1 MKKNILNKF
10 TKVFFILALLV
21 FIGGCA
27 KKEDRTVIQFSSWG
41 SESEIT
47 IIKPILKEFEQ
58 KNPDIKV
65 DFVHIPK
72 NYFQKLHLLVA
83 SRLTP
88 DVIFLN
94 NINGPV
100 YAENDILLDLSDYL
114 KKDEL
119 ICENDFFPQSLEAF
133 KFKNTLYA
141 IPRDVSNL
149 VIYYN
154 KDIFDKSNISY
165 PDKSWNY
172 DQFLSV
178 AQKLT
183 RDFNNDGKIDQFGIG
198 FEEKSL
204 FWLPFLW
211 SNSGGIIS
219 PDLKTTTIA
228 TPESIRSIQYY
239 ADLRNKYH
247 AAPTASEA
255 GSATMSQLFM
265 QGKVAMQINGRW
277 SVPRYRK
284 DLDFN
289 WDIAKFPK
297 GSAGSIVDADASGWA
312 ISKSSKH
319 PDKAWQLVRFLAD
332 KHASQ
337 EFTKSGLIVPARV
350 DVANSDVFLDK
361 GQIPK
366 NSRLFIDII
375 PESKPTPVVGNYQE
389 IVDLIDIALE
399 PVWDGKKK
407 AADVLDDKLEQR
419 INKLLGL

>member
-1 MKKNILNKF
+1 MKKNILNKL
-10 TKVFFILALLV
+10 TKVFFILSLLI

-27 KKEDRTVIQFSSWG
+27 KKEEKTVIQFSSWG

-47 IIKPILKEFEQ
+47 IIKPILKEFERI
-58 KNPDIKV
+58 NPDIKV

-83 SRLTP
+83 SHLAP
-88 DVIFLN
+88 DVVFLN

-119 ICENDFFPQSLEAF
+119 TSENDFFPQSLEAF
-133 KFKNTLYA
+133 KYKNTLYA
-141 IPRDVSNL
+141 IPRDISNL

-154 KDIFDKSNISY
+154 KDIFDKYNVPY
-165 PDKSWNY
+165 PDKNWDYNK
-172 DQFLSV
+172 FLSV
-178 AQKLT
+178 TRKLT
-183 RDFNNDGKIDQFGIG
+183 KDFNNDGKIDQFGVG

-219 PDLKTTTIA
+219 SDLKTTKINN
-228 TPESIRSIQYY
+228 PESIDSIQYY

-247 AAPTASEA
+247 VAPTASET

-265 QGKVAMQINGRW
+265 QGKIAMQINGRW
-277 SVPRYRK
+277 GVPRYRK

-289 WDIAKFPK
+289 WDIARFPK

-312 ISKSSKH
+312 ISKSSRH
-319 PDKAWQLVRFLAD
+319 PEEAWRLIRFLAG
-332 KHASQ
+332 KHSSQ

-350 DVANSDVFLDK
+350 DVANSDVFLDE
-361 GQIPK
+361 GQLPK

-375 PESKPTPVVGNYQE
+375 PESKPTPVVENQQE
-389 IVDLIDIALE
+389 IMDLIDISLE
-399 PVWDGKKK
+399 SVWDGKKK
-407 AADVLDDKLEQR
+407 AADVLDDKLVGR
-419 INKLLGL
+419 INKLLH